1 MTNKRGWHS
10 QKNKVENSHVS
21 AGERVHIG
29 DQIVNNYSGPNP
41 GKGGKP
47 GLKVTLVSLTLLSVT
62 IFSLSFSNNEFVFLQ
77 VLFGEK
83 SEKPIDKP
91 ASTTPHER
99 EGGDEEGNPQEE
111 APPKISKPKNELP
124 PVKPKLPISDYINS
138 SLKVKTA
145 ILGSRSTQLPA
156 FQKAV
161 EEQFVRQGIP
171 VSNRYFKSA
180 FESKFGRDLERLDIG
195 SLQDIGLPNLLNCIC
210 EIRETVKYEPN
221 EIEGMHMVTA
231 RGRVNVLLLNL
242 KEGRL
247 RQYTFTENGA
257 GISESSA
264 LESLEE
270 HLLKSP
276 KLAEI
281 SAQKC
286 Q

>member
-1 MTNKRGWHS
+1 MTNKRGRHS

-29 DQIVNNYSGPNP
+29 DQIVNNYSGSNP
-41 GKGGKP
+41 RNGGKS
-47 GLKVTLVSLTLLSVT
+47 GLKVTLISLTLLSVT

-83 SEKPIDKP
+83 SEQIINKP
-91 ASTTPHER
+91 ASIPPNEE
-99 EGGDEEGNPQEE
+99 EGGNEEDQPKEEDPSGNDEPLDE
-111 APPKISKPKNELP
+111 PPT
-124 PVKPKLPISDYINS
+124 VKPKLSIADYANISLSI
-138 SLKVKTA
+138 KTA
-145 ILGSRSTQLPA
+145 FWGSRSAQLPA

-161 EEQFVRQGIP
+161 EEQFVRQDIS
-171 VSNRYFKSA
+171 VSNRYFKPA
-180 FESKFGRDLERLDIG
+180 FENKFGRDLERLDVG
-195 SLQDIGLPNLLNCIC
+195 SLQDIGLSKHLNCIC
-210 EIRETVKYEPN
+210 EIRESIKYEPN

-231 RGRVNVLLLNL
+231 RGRVSVLLLNL
-242 KEGRL
+242 TEGRL

-257 GISESSA
+257 GISEPSA

-281 SAQKC
+281 SVQKC